1 MEEHRLEVRVYL
13 EDTDAQG
20 VVYHA
25 NYLKFFERARTDL
38 LTARGV
44 ERSDLSDRLRFV
56 VHEMNIRFRRPAR
69 LGDGLTVVSRCEAQ
83 SEFRLVFSQRALR
96 GEELLVEAR
105 VDVVCVNTEGGLI
118 EIPPALRT
126 A

>member
-25 NYLKFFERARTDL
+25 NYLKFFERARTDIL
-38 LTARGV
+38 ATLGV
-44 ERSDLSDRLRFV
+44 ERTALADRLRFV

-69 LGDGLTVVSRCEAQ
+69 LGDMLTIITRMEAS
-83 SEFRLVFSQRALR
+83 SEYRLVFLQQARR
-96 GEELLVEAR
+96 EGELLVEAR
-105 VDVVCVNTEGGLI
+105 VDVVCVDPAGGLM
-118 EIPPALRT
+118 EIPRDFRSA
-126 A
+126 